1 VFAPTG
7 TTNILVKS
15 VIDSLDAP
23 KKILDLGC
31 GSGVVSLL
39 LWKFSLVKDCLYLSD
54 LIQDTS
60 TNASENCKLN
70 AC

>member
-15 VIDSLDAP
+15 VIDPLDAP
-23 KKILDLGC
+23 KTILDLGC
-31 GSGVVSLL
+31 GSGVVGLL

-54 LIQDTS
+54 LSQDAF